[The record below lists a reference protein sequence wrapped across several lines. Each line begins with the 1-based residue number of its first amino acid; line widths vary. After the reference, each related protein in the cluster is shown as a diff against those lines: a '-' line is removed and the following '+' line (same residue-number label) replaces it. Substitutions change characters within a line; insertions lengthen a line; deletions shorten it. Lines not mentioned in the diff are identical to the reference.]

1 MLFIDEIYGALAGR
15 TALAE
20 QLDEISL
27 AVRRDNGFP
36 IDENTTTL
44 LLGYTHYAQ
53 PHGTLGRKIV
63 TGTTVQQVA
72 APAKPLKER
81 ILALT
86 EQAVLFQN
94 ISHLTNRDAVL
105 RLHDAVGKKGFG
117 LEFGILLLKTLNLFL
132 CNLYTFL
139 QNLLGSHKNVIIIF

>member
-44 LLGYTHYAQ
+44 LLGYTHYTQ
-53 PHGTLGRKIV
+53 SHGMLGRKIV
-63 TGTTVQQVA
+63 TGATVQQVA

-81 ILALT
+81 ILTLAEKT
-86 EQAVLFQN
+86 VLFQN
-94 ISHLTNRDAVL
+94 ISHLANRDAVL
-105 RLHDAVGKKGFG
+105 RLHDAVGKKALGWS
-117 LEFGILLLKTLNLFL
+117 LEFCCSRRL
-132 CNLYTFL
+132 
-139 QNLLGSHKNVIIIF
+139 IFSSAISIRFCKICWDRIRM